1 MTDDAQG
8 RTRNRRRIA
17 LLAAAL
23 VVVLAVLLVP
33 PWISIS
39 RYKNGITRLISESLG
54 RPVKLSSVELRL
66 LPWPGFVLTDL
77 TVAEDPAY
85 GSEPVLH
92 ANTVKASIRFASLWR
107 GHMEISRISVDEAS
121 VNLVHV
127 GPGVWNLNSL
137 LRTATAKA
145 GTAAGGAARSTG
157 GFPYLEATNSRVNI
171 KDGAEKLP
179 YSLIN
184 TDLSF
189 WQANS
194 GEWRVRL
201 RGQPARTDMTLEMG
215 DTGTVRLEANMR
227 RAASVE
233 QMPVHVDLEWREGQ
247 MGQLAR
253 LIFGSDPG
261 WRGDITGELQLDGTP
276 EAAQVKSRLRA
287 TGVHRAEFAPVD
299 PLDFDANCGFVY
311 HATRRAVEK
320 LVCDSP
326 LGKGV
331 VHLTGEMPGEGG
343 PTQLSLELDRVP
355 MGAGLGILRTV
366 RNGLAADLEAAG
378 TVSGKLAYAQSTAP
392 ATVPE
397 RANKRVVPKAVAPGP
412 LSGSLTVDGFALS
425 GGGLSKPLQVAKFVI
440 AAQAPSAGF
449 PHQALAGTATLA
461 AGGSAP
467 LTVGIRLAANGYQA
481 TVRGQAAV
489 KLARELAHLTSL
501 AEVSVLDDVAGDPIT
516 VDLNAQGEWQ
526 PGGTVAPEATPA
538 DLLTGTVTFKN
549 ANWKADYLENDIQI
563 AQATLHLDGGQ
574 LRWDPVAF
582 SYGPVKGTATVTFP
596 TSCAAGPCPTQFQ
609 VQFGEMDLAAIEA
622 AFLGAQEPNTM
633 LSTLIARIHPEQT
646 PLWPELEGTVK
657 ATSLGMGQVKLVLP
671 TAAVV
676 IHSDRAEITALDAGV
691 LGGRVHASGSL
702 KWAGTAKAKPV
713 YAFEGHFDQLSPA
726 AVGKLVG
733 ESWTGG
739 SFSADGKLDLTGFTG
754 SELADTAKGTLH
766 FEWRHGGTIA
776 GVPVETEKVSKSNGG
791 VATAHWAAK
800 VPVPTALMRFS
811 DWTGD
816 ATIADGKL
824 TLGKNQAASG
834 AVKQTVDAT
843 VTFGEPSKV
852 QFAVEKEAGKR

>member
-8 RTRNRRRIA
+8 RKRNRRRIV
-17 LLAAAL
+17 LLAAA
-23 VVVLAVLLVP
+23 VAVVLAVLLVP

-66 LPWPGFVLTDL
+66 LPWPGFELTDL

-121 VNLVHV
+121 VNLVHT

-145 GTAAGGAARSTG
+145 GATGRTAPRSTG
-157 GFPYLEATNSRVNI
+157 DFPYLEATNSRVNI

-189 WQANS
+189 WQENS

-201 RGQPARTDMTLEMG
+201 KGQPARTDMALQMG
-215 DTGTVRLEANMR
+215 DTGTVRLEATMK
-227 RAASVE
+227 RAPTVE
-233 QMPVHVDLEWREGQ
+233 EMPVHVDLDWREGQ

-261 WRGDITGELQLDGTP
+261 WRGDITGELTLDGTP
-276 EAAQVKSRLRA
+276 EAAQVKTRLRA

-299 PLDFDANCGFVY
+299 PLDFDAHCGFVY

-331 VHLTGEMPGEGG
+331 VHLTGEMPGEGA
-343 PTQLSLELDRVP
+343 PAQLSLELDRVP
-355 MGAGLGILRTV
+355 VDAGLGILRTV
-366 RNGLAADLEAAG
+366 RNGLAPDLEAQG
-378 TVSGKLAYAQSTAP
+378 TVSGKLAYAQSAAP
-392 ATVPE
+392 TVPT
-397 RANKRVVPKAVAPGP
+397 RATKKAATKGAVQGP

-425 GGGLSKPLQVAKFVI
+425 GAGLSKPLLVPKFVI
-440 AAQAPSAGF
+440 SPQAPSAGF
-449 PHQALAGTATLA
+449 SHQVLAATATVA
-461 AGGSAP
+461 AGGATP
-467 LTVGIRLAANGYQA
+467 LTVGIRLASDGYQA
-481 TVRGQAAV
+481 TVRGQAAI
-489 KLARELAHLTSL
+489 KSAQNLAHLTSM
-501 AEVSVLDDVAGDPIT
+501 AEATALDDVAGDPIT
-516 VDLNAQGEWQ
+516 VDLSAQGEWQ
-526 PGGTVAPEATPA
+526 PGGTVAPSATPG

-549 ANWKADYLENDIQI
+549 ANWKADYLASDIQI
-563 AQATLHLDGGQ
+563 SQATLHLEEGQ
-574 LRWDPVAF
+574 LRWDPVTFA
-582 SYGPVKGTATVTFP
+582 YGPVKGTATVTFP
-596 TSCAAGPCPTQFQ
+596 TSCPLGPCPTEFQ
-609 VQFGEMDLAAIEA
+609 VQLGDMDAAAIEA

-633 LSTLIARIHPEQT
+633 LSTLIARIHPEQV
-646 PLWPELEGTVK
+646 PSWPELDGTVK
-657 ATSLGMGQVKLVLP
+657 AASLAMGQVKLVLP
-671 TAAVV
+671 SAAVV
-676 IHSDRAEITALDAGV
+676 IHSDGAEVTALDAGV
-691 LGGRVHASGSL
+691 LGGRVHASGTL
-702 KWAGTAKAKPV
+702 QWGGTAKAKPV
-713 YAFEGHFDQLSPA
+713 YGFEGHFDQLSPA

-733 ESWTGG
+733 ENWTGG
-739 SFSADGKLDLTGFTG
+739 SFNVDGKLDLTGFTG
-754 SELADTAKGTLH
+754 SDLADSAKGTLH

-776 GVPVETEKVSKSNGG
+776 GVPVETEKVPTAKGG
-791 VATAHWAAK
+791 AATAHWKAK
-800 VPVPTALMRFS
+800 ALVPAALMRFS

-816 ATIADGKL
+816 AAIADGKL
-824 TLGKNQAASG
+824 TLGKNQAVSG
-834 AVKQTVDAT
+834 AQKQTVDAT

-852 QFAVEKEAGKR
+852 QFAVAKDADKR